1 MFVVDLGPLTSI
13 PCCEHSVTVVIILQ
27 MLSRECDHHNLL
39 ITLIIQWYGTCY
51 RTVCM
56 TRRSAAAV
64 SVDRWRRIYFVV
76 TTQHTQCNRD
86 ASRLF
91 FFIQFWYLR
100 CCGCPWNRGR
110 QHLTTPLKTCHNTE
124 AGFLQGG
131 CSAYPP
137 ALYKSII
144 DIDNWAE
151 HWRMQDQCSARHVH
165 GTDKWPIFSHKTNQ
179 LVNRMVYLVLQHSEL
194 IWITNGNA
202 VICVSECIRDVTKF
216 DFEHCWTLNIF
227 SVFEIHHI
235 LSWLISFFEFVV

>member
-1 MFVVDLGPLTSI
+1 VNTVWLSSS
-13 PCCEHSVTVVIILQ
+13 CCRCCQRSVTITTCWLHSSSNGMELATGQSAWPGAQQQQLQ
-27 MLSRECDHHNLL
+27 SIAEDESISSLPLSTHSAVEMLHDS
-39 ITLIIQWYGTCY
+39 
-51 RTVCM
+51 
-56 TRRSAAAV
+56 
-64 SVDRWRRIYFVV
+64 
-76 TTQHTQCNRD
+76 
-86 ASRLF
+86 F

-110 QHLTTPLKTCHNTE
+110 QHLATPLKTCHNTE